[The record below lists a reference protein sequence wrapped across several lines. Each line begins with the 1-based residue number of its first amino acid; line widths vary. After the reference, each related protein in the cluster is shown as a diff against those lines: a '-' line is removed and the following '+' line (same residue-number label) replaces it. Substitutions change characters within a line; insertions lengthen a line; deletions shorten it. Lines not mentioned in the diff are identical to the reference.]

1 MNERYETKIPD
12 ARWWAYDLPGNAG
25 WILYFVCVGKM
36 LRKGLSLFA
45 AAALL
50 PAALMLTG
58 VAELVS
64 ERIAG
69 LDRVLPKKRLLR
81 GFGALTL
88 GGGLGAIL
96 SAAGLR
102 ARKSSPWML
111 LGSILC
117 AVFAGLLF
125 KGYRRLED

>member
-1 MNERYETKIPD
+1 MKERYETKISD

-25 WILYFVCVGKM
+25 WILYVVCVGRM
-36 LRKGLSLFA
+36 LRKGPDRLT
-45 AAALL
+45 AAALP

-58 VAELVS
+58 VGELIS

-69 LDRVLPKKRLLR
+69 LDRVLPGVRLLR

-88 GGGLGAIL
+88 GGALGAIV

-102 ARKSSPWML
+102 GKKSSPWML
-111 LGSILC
+111 LGSLLC

-125 KGYRRLED
+125 KGYRKGEN